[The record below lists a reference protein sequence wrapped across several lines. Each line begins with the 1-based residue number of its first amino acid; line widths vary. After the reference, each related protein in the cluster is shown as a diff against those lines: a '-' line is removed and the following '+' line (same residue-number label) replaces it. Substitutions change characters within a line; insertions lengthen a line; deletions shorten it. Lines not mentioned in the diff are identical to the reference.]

1 MFKSYKS
8 SCISSINVNFHP
20 RSAAAYVV
28 VGCWAGSHPF
38 KNESK
43 KSSDCMFFL
52 SVVTRHSCCKDV
64 LMQKKMYAAF
74 CPMELFWCCCPPEI
88 TVSQHQCGYGCAIA
102 PTLIWL
108 TGIFKG
114 TSQKISNF
122 MIGIMWGL
130 YFSQIKGRN
139 VRHIFLVL
147 VQLCNNC
154 ERRPK
159 N

>member
-64 LMQKKMYAAF
+64 LMQKK
-74 CPMELFWCCCPPEI
+74 
-88 TVSQHQCGYGCAIA
+88 
-102 PTLIWL
+102 
-108 TGIFKG
+108 
-114 TSQKISNF
+114 
-122 MIGIMWGL
+122 
-130 YFSQIKGRN
+130 N
-139 VRHIFLVL
+139 VRSILPHGTILMLLPFWNNSQPAPMWLWVCNCTHIDLADWYLQRDKSKDFKFYDWYNVRTIFFSNKRT
-147 VQLCNNC
+147 QC
-154 ERRPK
+154 
-159 N
+159 